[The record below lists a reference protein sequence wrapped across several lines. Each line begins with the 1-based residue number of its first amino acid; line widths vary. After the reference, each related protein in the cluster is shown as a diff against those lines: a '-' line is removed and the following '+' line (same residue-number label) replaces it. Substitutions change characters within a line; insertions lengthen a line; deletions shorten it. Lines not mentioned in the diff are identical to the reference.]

1 MCGIVYLILRYTLLQ
16 FISSLLVLLNN
27 GLTVVNNMECTHTPQ
42 QNLQGLLALYPLKL
56 LAT

>member
-1 MCGIVYLILRYTLLQ
+1 
-16 FISSLLVLLNN
+16 VLLNN
-27 GLTVVNNMECTHTPQ
+27 GPTVVNNMECTHTPQ